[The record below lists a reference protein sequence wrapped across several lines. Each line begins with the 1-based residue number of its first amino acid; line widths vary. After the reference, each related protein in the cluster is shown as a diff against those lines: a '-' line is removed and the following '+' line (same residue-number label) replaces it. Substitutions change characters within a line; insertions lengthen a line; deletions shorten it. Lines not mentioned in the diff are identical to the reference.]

1 MPLPIS
7 GFTPDSPLITAE
19 AQRNTHARVRTSI
32 TKGPCWSLASLNGR
46 LNPDAVCANDSA
58 SCSRGESTA
67 ACMRSPTQR
76 EVVPVV
82 TGASHLTLR
91 EPLSLLSGL
100 SFRPEIDGAAATPLV
115 LPPEEELEN
124 VSGMATVLSKPQSP
138 WVAVSSKG
146 ESHPTLHRECVTS
159 AAAKT
164 LQGLA
169 APAGLSTFSPTSAM
183 STASSPPDL
192 LHDVGLIRLNSA
204 PALRGTAKGRTVQV
218 LGSPLEVEV
227 DRPHHAA
234 RKIAALTLTRPI
246 AHHRG
251 DPSTTQLQDEAS
263 LASTSGICTS
273 CSRAPNSIQGA
284 ILENVAA
291 VAFAG
296 VGAHEFSLCSP
307 SSSMLTFVDHELDI
321 TTDPA
326 VLHVG
331 DSLLGVSEAG
341 SLLDSE
347 GGLRPSG
354 TRHYLLA
361 GTHSPLS
368 SGPVMS
374 FASKS
379 TSQHRCRPGV
389 VASLAQSAQLTS
401 EYAAA
406 VQAAAAYGRSL
417 RQILAR
423 CSDDADDALRDS
435 AEMSSEIREGGK
447 P

>member
-1 MPLPIS
+1 MPLPLS

-19 AQRNTHARVRTSI
+19 PQRNTHARVRTSI
-32 TKGPCWSLASLNGR
+32 TKGPCWSLASLNDR
-46 LNPDAVCANDSA
+46 LTPDAVCANDSA
-58 SCSRGESTA
+58 SCSRGESLA
-67 ACMRSPTQR
+67 VCMRSPTQR

-91 EPLSLLSGL
+91 ESLSLLSDL
-100 SFRPEIDGAAATPLV
+100 SFRPEVDGAAATPLV
-115 LPPEEELEN
+115 LSSEEELEN
-124 VSGMATVLSKPQSP
+124 VSAMAAVLSQPQSP
-138 WVAVSSKG
+138 WLTVSSSG

-164 LQGLA
+164 LQGLGV
-169 APAGLSTFSPTSAM
+169 PAGLSTFSPTSAM
-183 STASSPPDL
+183 SAASSPPDR
-192 LHDVGLIRLNSA
+192 LHGAGLIRLNSA
-204 PALRGTAKGRTVQV
+204 PALRGMAKGRTVQV
-218 LGSPLEVEV
+218 LGSPPEVEV
-227 DRPHHAA
+227 DRPHPAA
-234 RKIAALTLTRPI
+234 LKIAALTLSGPI
-246 AHHRG
+246 AHHRD

-263 LASTSGICTS
+263 LTSSSGLCTS
-273 CSRAPNSIQGA
+273 CLRAPTSIPGA
-284 ILENVAA
+284 VFESVAA

-321 TTDPA
+321 ATDPA
-326 VLHVG
+326 VLHLG

-379 TSQHRCRPGV
+379 NPQHRCRPAV
-389 VASLAQSAQLTS
+389 VTSVAQSAQFTP

-423 CSDDADDALRDS
+423 RSDDADDALRDS
-435 AEMSSEIREGGK
+435 AEMSSEI
-447 P
+447 